1 MDFSSP
7 LASISRSDSSWLQPT
22 PLSSNSSFSFGDP
35 QSPYTPRLD
44 VSHDSSFFDL
54 DMSME
59 ASPTDC
65 LAADL
70 SQNFHIDKTPAFPTP
85 RRSLFS
91 SFDNARP
98 FVTTPPLASS
108 PACSDIIMDLSP
120 LPHKPI
126 FTKNRSKLSEV
137 SPIMDS
143 PCQILQRKPSHDR
156 KKLLQPRRPSQR
168 TRTFTQKIVLK
179 SAGASKL
186 AFNGEDDEKPFQLG
200 NKKTS
205 PVLTLDD
212 MFTASPE
219 VSRIGLNLGLGD
231 SLGKPRMPIFRDL
244 KGPSDGSPLAGANR
258 RTAVRDGP
266 PRKMACRRSLSMY
279 NKVEDVISPKQK
291 LESKFCVESPSQVA
305 ARESQVLPCF
315 GTEKD
320 ALKRITRE
328 TMIEV
333 LDGKYAEQ
341 YDELKIVD
349 CRFEY
354 EYEGGH
360 IAGAININN
369 TEDVDKVLLSLR
381 SESEAEAKK
390 TLLIFH
396 CEYSAHRAPRI
407 AHQLRSRDRQIN
419 MHRYPTLFYPEVY
432 ILDGG
437 YSGFFAEHKD
447 RCEPQNYVGMDDS
460 RHKALCER
468 EMGRFR
474 KATKFGRAQSYAF
487 GSNAANANANTESP
501 SARRAPLGHAS
512 FGVNGVQTRPR
523 ADTKRHCSY

>member
-7 LASISRSDSSWLQPT
+7 LAAISRSEGNWLQPT
-22 PLSSNSSFSFGDP
+22 PLGPNFSFGP
-35 QSPYTPRLD
+35 ESPYTPRLD
-44 VSHDSSFFDL
+44 VSQDSSFFDL

-91 SFDNARP
+91 SFDSARP
-98 FVTTPPLASS
+98 FVTTPPLPSS
-108 PACSDIIMDLSP
+108 PACSDIMELSP

-126 FTKNRSKLSEV
+126 FVKNRSKLSEV
-137 SPIMDS
+137 SPVMDS
-143 PCQILQRKPSHDR
+143 PCQMQRKPSNER

-168 TRTFTQKIVLK
+168 TRLFSQNIVLK

-186 AFNGEDDEKPFQLG
+186 SFTGEDDEKPFKLG

-205 PVLTLDD
+205 PIMALDD

-219 VSRIGLNLGLGD
+219 VVRVGLGLGLNE

-244 KGPSDGSPLAGANR
+244 KSPADGSPLAGANR
-258 RTAVRDGP
+258 RTAAVRDGP
-266 PRKMACRRSLSMY
+266 PRKIACRRSLSMY
-279 NKVEDVISPKQK
+279 NKAEDVISPKQK
-291 LESKFCVESPSQVA
+291 LESKFCAESPSQVA

-320 ALKRITRE
+320 VLKRITRE
-328 TMIEV
+328 TMIQV

-360 IAGAININN
+360 IAGAININS
-369 TEDVDKVLLSLR
+369 TEQVDSILLSLR

-437 YSGFFAEHKD
+437 YSGFFAEHKE

-468 EMGRFR
+468 EMGKFR
-474 KATKFGRAQSYAF
+474 KATKFGRAMSYTF
-487 GSNAANANANTESP
+487 GANVANANNDSP
-501 SARRAPLGHAS
+501 SARRAPLGQAS
-512 FGVNGVQTRPR
+512 VGVNGVLARPR
-523 ADTKRHCSY
+523 SDGKRHCSY

>member
-1 MDFSSP
+1 MATMDFSSP
-7 LASISRSDSSWLQPT
+7 LAAISPPEGSWLQPT
-22 PLSSNSSFSFGDP
+22 PLRSSLTFDP

-44 VSHDSSFFDL
+44 VSQDSSFFDL
-54 DMSME
+54 DMSLNG
-59 ASPTDC
+59 SPTDC

-91 SFDNARP
+91 AFDGTTRP
-98 FVTTPPLASS
+98 FVTTPPLPSS
-108 PACSDIIMDLSP
+108 PACSDIMELSP

-126 FTKNRSKLSEV
+126 FTKKSSKLSVV
-137 SPIMDS
+137 SPDLDS
-143 PCQILQRKPSHDR
+143 PCQMQRKTSNER
-156 KKLLQPRRPSQR
+156 KKLLLPRRPSLQR
-168 TRTFTQKIVLK
+168 NKAKAFAQSIVLK

-186 AFNGEDDEKPFQLG
+186 GFTGEDDKKPFQLG
-200 NKKTS
+200 DKKMS
-205 PVLTLDD
+205 PILALDD

-219 VSRIGLNLGLGD
+219 VSRIGLGLNLNEGQ
-231 SLGKPRMPIFRDL
+231 GKPRMPIFRDL
-244 KGPSDGSPLAGANR
+244 KDSADGSPLAGANR
-258 RTAVRDGP
+258 RTAARDGP
-266 PRKMACRRSLSMY
+266 PRKMPCRRSLSMY
-279 NKVEDVISPKQK
+279 NKAEDVISPKQK
-291 LESKFCVESPSQVA
+291 FEPKFCIKSPSQVA

-320 ALKRITRE
+320 VLKRITRE
-328 TMIEV
+328 TMIDV
-333 LDGKYAEQ
+333 LDGKYTHQ

-369 TEDVDKVLLSLR
+369 TDDVDKVLLSLR
-381 SESEAEAKK
+381 SETEAEAKK

-407 AHQLRSRDRQIN
+407 AHQLRSRDRQVN

-447 RCEPQNYVGMDDS
+447 RCEPQNYIGMDDS

-468 EMGRFR
+468 EMGKFR
-474 KATKFGRAQSYAF
+474 KATKFGRTMSYTYGA
-487 GSNAANANANTESP
+487 NPANANNDSP
-501 SARRAPLGHAS
+501 SARRAPLGQAS
-512 FGVNGVQTRPR
+512 FGVNGVIPRPR
-523 ADTKRHCSY
+523 GDGKRHCSY